1 VGDATRI
8 ITRGDHPV
16 KTTSWNRME
25 VGDEIESATT
35 SFKPRKYQRNSTR
48 LAISDGPRTSFSKSS
63 ARMACPFVKAP

>member
-1 VGDATRI
+1 
-8 ITRGDHPV
+8 
-16 KTTSWNRME
+16 ME